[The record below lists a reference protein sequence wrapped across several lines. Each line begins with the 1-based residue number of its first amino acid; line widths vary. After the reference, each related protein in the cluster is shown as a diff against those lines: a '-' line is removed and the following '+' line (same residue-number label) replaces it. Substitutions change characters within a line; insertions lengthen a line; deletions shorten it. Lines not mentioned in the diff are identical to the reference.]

1 MKPTL
6 VISCPASSRSGYGD
20 HSRDLIRSLIAM
32 DKFIVKVMDQRW
44 GNCAQTALSIK
55 DIDIVS
61 RMLTANLDAKPDIW
75 IQVTVPN
82 EFSPV
87 GNFNIGIT
95 AGIETTLCS
104 AEFLEGVNRM
114 NYVIVPSVHA
124 KNVFENTSY
133 DKKDQHGNIIQ
144 QLKCTTKIDVLFEGL
159 DLEVFNKQPST
170 TFNLDTIKEDFAF
183 LFVGHWMQGEFGHD
197 RKDVG
202 GMIRTF
208 LETFKDSAK
217 RNQPALILKTSSATF
232 SIIDREQVLQK
243 IEQIKLS
250 MGIDPALLPNIY
262 VVHGD
267 LSQAELNNLYNH
279 TKVKAMISFTH
290 GEGFGRPLLEFSI
303 TGKPVIYSNW
313 SGHIDFLSKY
323 QVPLAGEIK
332 QVHKSVVQP
341 QLILENSGWFFVD
354 YGYAIG
360 VLKDVHKNYK
370 KYLEQT
376 RKQTQYV
383 KDNFSLDK
391 MTKDFTDLIDTN
403 VPVVVVPQT
412 NIMSKEAIAEL
423 ALQEI

>member
-1 MKPTL
+1 M
-6 VISCPASSRSGYGD
+6 
-20 HSRDLIRSLIAM
+20 
-32 DKFIVKVMDQRW
+32 
-44 GNCAQTALSIK
+44 
-55 DIDIVS
+55 
-61 RMLTANLDAKPDIW
+61 
-75 IQVTVPN
+75 
-82 EFSPV
+82 
-87 GNFNIGIT
+87 
-95 AGIETTLCS
+95 
-104 AEFLEGVNRM
+104 
-114 NYVIVPSVHA
+114 
-124 KNVFENTSY
+124 
-133 DKKDQHGNIIQ
+133 
-144 QLKCTTKIDVLFEGL
+144 FEGL

-332 QVHKSVVQP
+332 QVHRSVVQP

-412 NIMSKEAIAEL
+412 NIMSNEAIAEL